1 MRVKLPSLNKGERA
15 VWPALTP
22 TLARKTA
29 ILRIVP
35 EFLVLGGDAA
45 AAHHARQLGNAFG
58 AGALRVIDSDWEQ
71 AIRDW
76 VPLAAA
82 DDQLVPAP
90 TMPHLLRRWLAAEL
104 GAVAAE
110 TPGGWGLPF
119 EVAGNEGELYLSAAA
134 WTCPAT
140 CIEPAHC
147 PVLHGPRDWDLA
159 GLIADRAVELGYTP
173 VVFRVYHYAAG
184 VATIPAAALQAA
196 LRTRARRLLV
206 ATSSHCHAAVGALL
220 APVPG
225 KLSDGP

>member
-1 MRVKLPSLNKGERA
+1 M
-15 VWPALTP
+15 
-22 TLARKTA
+22 LARKTA

-45 AAHHARQLGNAFG
+45 ADHHVKQLATAFG
-58 AGALRVIDSDWEQ
+58 PAALRVVDADWQE
-71 AIRDW
+71 AIRAW
-76 VPLAAA
+76 VPRAAP

-104 GAVAAE
+104 GATATE
-110 TPGGWGLPF
+110 TPTGWGLPF
-119 EVAGNEGELYLSAAA
+119 ELAGSEGEVYLSAAA

-159 GLIADRAVELGYTP
+159 GVISDRARELGYEP
-173 VVFRVYHYAAG
+173 IVFRVDHYAAG

-196 LRTRARRLLV
+196 LRTRAPRLLV

-220 APVPG
+220 APLAG

>member
-1 MRVKLPSLNKGERA
+1 
-15 VWPALTP
+15 
-22 TLARKTA
+22 LARKTA

-45 AAHHARQLGNAFG
+45 ADHHARQLGIAFG
-58 AGALRVIDSDWEQ
+58 STSLRRVDSNWEE
-71 AIRDW
+71 AIAQW
-76 VPLAAA
+76 VPRAAP

-104 GAVAAE
+104 GALPAA
-110 TPGGWGLPF
+110 TPAGWGLPF
-119 EVAGNEGELYLSAAA
+119 EVAGAEGELYLSAAA

-140 CIEPAHC
+140 CVEAAHC
-147 PVLHGPRDWDLA
+147 PVLHAPRDWDLA
-159 GLIADRAVELGYTP
+159 AVITDRAVELGFTP
-173 VVFRVYHYAAG
+173 VVFRVHHYAAG
-184 VATIPAAALQAA
+184 VATIPAAALQSA

-220 APVPG
+220 APLPG

>member
-1 MRVKLPSLNKGERA
+1 
-15 VWPALTP
+15 
-22 TLARKTA
+22 LARKTA

-45 AAHHARQLGNAFG
+45 AEHHARQLGIAFG
-58 AGALRVIDSDWEQ
+58 SASLRLLESDWEE
-71 AIRDW
+71 AIAEW
-76 VPLAAA
+76 VPRAAP

-90 TMPHLLRRWLAAEL
+90 TMPHLLRRWLAAQL

-119 EVAGNEGELYLSAAA
+119 EVAGTEGELYLSAAA
-134 WTCPAT
+134 WNCPAT
-140 CIEPAHC
+140 CVEPAHC
-147 PVLHGPRDWDLA
+147 PVLHAPRDWDLA
-159 GLIADRAVELGYTP
+159 GVIADRAVELGYTP
-173 VVFRVYHYAAG
+173 IVFRVNHYAAG

-220 APVPG
+220 APLPG